1 MTYVIC
7 LGSALPSALS
17 IQAVNPQQ
25 VMFSYFTFLVSVS
38 SRVKCISI
46 YKRYLREQK
55 ECQFL
60 PRTLLV
66 FVCDFVGEIKLNM
79 QMN

>member
-1 MTYVIC
+1 MTYVIR
-7 LGSALPSALS
+7 LGTALPSALS
-17 IQAVNPQQ
+17 VQGVNPQQ
-25 VMFSYFTFLVSVS
+25 GMFSYFTFLVSVS
-38 SRVKCISI
+38 SSIKCISI

-66 FVCDFVGEIKLNM
+66 FVCDLVGEMKLHM
-79 QMN
+79 QIN